1 MSTPSFLYTL
11 VRFRLMPVTMSFLVL
26 LFMVKLYDLAQG
38 TTRLSDMLIAGSA
51 QAVED
56 TLEGAPKDAP
66 KEAAAA
72 AEKPAEKTT
81 AAEAPAKEEEGD
93 DVLVGGEDGGNASA
107 TADEE
112 VAEDEGSG
120 KKEERHFSPVE
131 VELLQSLSKRRAEI
145 DKYEEEVKMKESLL
159 DATEL
164 RINKKLDE
172 LKGLQAAVQ
181 KILDQYKS
189 QEDTNI
195 RSLVKMYENMK
206 PKSAAAIFNEMEMPV
221 LLLIVDRM
229 SERKA
234 APILAAM
241 DPLKAK
247 ELTIELAEER
257 KVLDSSEEAL
267 KEVR

>member
-1 MSTPSFLYTL
+1 MATQSFFSSLL
-11 VRFRLMPVTMSFLVL
+11 RLRIMPVTMAFMML
-26 LFMVKLYDLAQG
+26 LFMVKLYDVAQG
-38 TTRLSDMLIAGSA
+38 TNRLSQVLIAGDA
-51 QAVED
+51 VAVED
-56 TLEGAPKDAP
+56 EL
-66 KEAAAA
+66 A
-72 AEKPAEKTT
+72 AEDPAAVPEKET
-81 AAEAPAKEEEGD
+81 AKEEEKKPSMEKVESKKEKAD
-93 DVLVGGEDGGNASA
+93 DVIVGGNDVSGEEKESGVQKDIMDG
-107 TADEE
+107 
-112 VAEDEGSG
+112 
-120 KKEERHFSPVE
+120 KRQYSPVE
-131 VELLQSLSKRRAEI
+131 LELLQSLSKRRAEL
-145 DKYEEEVKMKESLL
+145 DKYQEEVRMKESLL

-172 LKGLQAAVQ
+172 LKQLQAAVQ

-206 PKSAAAIFNEMEMPV
+206 PKSAAQIFNEMEMPV

-241 DPLKAK
+241 DPKKAK

-267 KEVR
+267 KDVR